1 MIRKALIA
9 SSAEP
14 LDVGQAI
21 AEWRRAM
28 IAGGIS
34 SPETLDELES
44 HLRDDAEEKRARGL
58 SAEEAFAAAVQ
69 QIGQVAALQS
79 EFKKI
84 EHSNEK
90 TAMKLTVI
98 LVGIVVALMG
108 LGMILPA
115 LANYGHPHPFSERA
129 IIGLVIAV
137 VLVTTGASAIFYG
150 IKLRKTPKRVE

>member
-14 LDVGQAI
+14 LDVGRAI
-21 AEWRRAM
+21 AVWRRAM

-44 HLRDDAEEKRARGL
+44 HLRDDAAEKRGLGL
-58 SAEEAFAAAVQ
+58 SAEQAFAAAVQ
-69 QIGQVAALQS
+69 QIGQVAALQI
-79 EFKKI
+79 EFKKVK
-84 EHSNEK
+84 HSNEK
-90 TAMKLTVI
+90 AAMKRIII
-98 LVGIVVALMG
+98 LVGILVALLG

-115 LANYGHPHPFSERA
+115 LANYGRPHPFSDRA
-129 IIGLVIAV
+129 ITGLVIAG
-137 VLVTTGASAIFYG
+137 VLVIMGTSTIYCG